1 VRILLALALLA
12 GAGAGATAHTAGD
25 QSERAVVWAVGDA
38 ATPNDGARR
47 LAAHIRAVTPDRF
60 LYLGDVYEDGTASEF
75 QLHYHPLYGSL
86 APVTD
91 PTPGNH
97 EWDNRFSGYY
107 PYWRAQ
113 KGRRQ
118 PPWSSTTLA
127 RWELLALNSQAA
139 HDRGSRQLRWLG
151 RALAEPQGN
160 CRIAFW
166 HRPRFT
172 AGKYDDAPDL
182 APLWDALRGEARAVL
197 SGHDH
202 NLQRLRP
209 RNGITQYIAG
219 AGGASPYAVDESDT
233 RLAWSDDSRFGALRI
248 VLRPGRATFEFQDAA
263 GRLLDRS
270 RQNCA
275 AG

>member
-127 RWELLALNSQAA
+127 GWEILALNSQAA

-151 RALAEPQGN
+151 RALAEPRGN

-182 APLWDALRGEARAVL
+182 APFWDALRGDAKAVL

-233 RLAWSDDSRFGALRI
+233 RLAWSDDSRFGGLRI

-270 RQNCA
+270 RQNCT